1 MDWAELLFSY
11 VAPIALVIFIIVL
24 VARLCESIADYIW
37 YRKHIRR
44 RHK

>member
-11 VAPIALVIFIIVL
+11 ATPIILIIFIIGL
-24 VARLCESIADYIW
+24 VVRLYESIADYIW

>member
-11 VAPIALVIFIIVL
+11 VARIVLVIFSIVL
-24 VARLCESIADYIW
+24 VAHIYESIADYIW

-44 RHK
+44 RRK

>member
-11 VAPIALVIFIIVL
+11 VAPIVLVIFIIVL
-24 VARLCESIADYIW
+24 VVRLYESIADYIW
-37 YRKHIRR
+37 YRKYIRR